1 MDGNTRIIDL
11 TVSELENLLAAHES
25 RLIETFANM
34 IAGTSPATVKGIDGI
49 AGLLGCSRRTVARM
63 KKSGKLDGALWQVG
77 RTIVADRDNLL
88 KVVNNYN

>member
-1 MDGNTRIIDL
+1 MNKDTRIIDL
-11 TVSELENLLAAHES
+11 TVGELEELLAAHES
-25 RLIETFANM
+25 RLTETLANM
-34 IAGTSPATVKGIDGI
+34 IAGSSPSTVRGLDGI

-88 KVVNNYN
+88 KVTNN